1 MTASNPVAST
11 SSSTGNRPNG
21 SRRVVVTGIGAV
33 TPLGLTFQST
43 WNNALEGRSGAAKI
57 TIFDPIDCPV
67 TFAAEVKNFD
77 VTAPIGPL
85 RPNPDGPPE
94 EIIHQ
99 ASSAKD
105 ARRVGRFCH
114 FALSAGLQAYQDSG
128 LDCVRSKI
136 DPDRIGINIGAGM
149 GGLPEIEAVHDDYL
163 AKGYRRITPFFI
175 TQSIPNMASG
185 LLSML
190 LNLKGPN
197 LCTVT
202 ACSSSSHAI
211 GESAR
216 LIQRGD
222 ADIMIAGGA
231 ESVIC
236 RLGIGGF
243 ASMKALSTRN
253 DAPEK
258 ASRPFDTDRDG
269 FVMGEGSAV
278 LVLEEYEAAKSRGA
292 RIYGELVGYGLSA
305 DAYHI
310 TSPAPGGEGGF
321 RAMKMALTSSGLNP
335 EQIGYVNTHGT
346 STPTGDIEEARAVAR
361 LFPDASKHLHLSS
374 TKSMTGHLLGAAG
387 ALEALFSILAIREGR
402 IPPTINL
409 DNLDPAC
416 KELGLDFTANQTVE
430 KQLNY
435 ALSNSFGFG
444 GTNSTLIFGKV

>member
-1 MTASNPVAST
+1 MIAPHPFSGTQN
-11 SSSTGNRPNG
+11 STGNRSFG
-21 SRRVVVTGIGAV
+21 DRRVVVTGIGAV
-33 TPLGLTFQST
+33 TPLGLNVQTT
-43 WNNALEGRSGAAKI
+43 WNNALEGRSGAARI
-57 TIFDPIDCPV
+57 SIFDPTDCPV
-67 TFAAEVKNFD
+67 TFAAEVKGFD
-77 VTAPIGPL
+77 VTAPLGPFC
-85 RPNPDGPPE
+85 PNPTHSPE
-94 EIIHQ
+94 ELVSQ

-128 LDCVRSKI
+128 LDSLRSKI
-136 DPDRIGINIGAGM
+136 NPERIGIGAGM

-185 LLSML
+185 LLSIL

-197 LCTVT
+197 VCTVT

-216 LIQRGD
+216 MIQRGD

-236 RLGIGGF
+236 KLGIGGF
-243 ASMKALSTRN
+243 AAMKALSTRN
-253 DAPEK
+253 DAPGK
-258 ASRPFDTDRDG
+258 ASRPFDVERDG

-278 LVLEEYEAAKSRGA
+278 LILEEYESAKNRGA
-292 RIYGELVGYGLSA
+292 KIYAELVGYGLSA

-310 TSPAPGGEGGF
+310 TSPSPGGEGGL
-321 RAMKMALTSSGLNP
+321 RSMQMALANAGLNP
-335 EQIGYVNTHGT
+335 EQVGYVNTHGT
-346 STPTGDIEEARAVAR
+346 STPAGDIEEARAVAQ
-361 LFPDASKHLHLSS
+361 LFPEARKHLHLSS

-387 ALEALFSILAIREGR
+387 ALEAVFSILCVREGR
-402 IPPTINL
+402 VPPTINL
-409 DNLDPAC
+409 DNLDPTC
-416 KELGLDFTANQTVE
+416 KELGLDFTAHHAVE
-430 KQLNY
+430 KNVNY

-444 GTNSTLIFGKV
+444 GTNSSLIFGKV